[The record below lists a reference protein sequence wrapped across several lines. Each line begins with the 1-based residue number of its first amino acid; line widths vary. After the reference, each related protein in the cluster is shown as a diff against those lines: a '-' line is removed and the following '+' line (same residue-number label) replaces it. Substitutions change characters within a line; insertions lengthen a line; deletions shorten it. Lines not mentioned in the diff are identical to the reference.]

1 MSKLFD
7 QALAAEG
14 VTGQLARIARSIYM
28 QESSGGKNT
37 KTSNAGA
44 MGGMQIIPST
54 FNSVADKGWDIS
66 DPMHNARAGIRYIQ
80 ELSKFSGGDPALTAV
95 GYYGGPGAIGKAKKG
110 IAVTDPRNPNA
121 PSTLEYGQQVASRI
135 KGTTSLALPAAS
147 PVASVPAAQPTQV
160 VTAAVPPPVAQGATV
175 EVPPPGAQPDPWAA
189 FLAQA
194 GQVPQAQPAR
204 RSVAPVQ
211 YEMPQMVV
219 PDFMGMVAPAQ
230 ATKPSISPFAG
241 LSSWGVR

>member
-14 VTGQLARIARSIYM
+14 VTGQLAQIARSIYM

-54 FNSVADKGWDIS
+54 FNSVADKGWSIS

-95 GYYGGPGAIGKAKKG
+95 GYYGGPGAITKAKKG
-110 IAVTDPRNPNA
+110 IAVSDPRNPNA
-121 PSTLEYGQQVASRI
+121 PTTLEYGQQVASRI
-135 KGTTSLALPAAS
+135 KGTKPLALPAAS
-147 PVASVPAAQPTQV
+147 PVASVPAAQPTQSM
-160 VTAAVPPPVAQGATV
+160 TAAVPAPVAQGATV
-175 EVPPPGAQPDPWAA
+175 EVPPPGGPDTWSA

-194 GQVPQAQPAR
+194 GQVTQPQPAR
-204 RSVAPVQ
+204 RALAPVQ
-211 YEMPQMVV
+211 YEMPQMVM
-219 PDFMGMVAPAQ
+219 PDFMGTVAPAQ
-230 ATKPSISPFAG
+230 ATKPNISPFAG
-241 LSSWGVR
+241 LASWGVR